1 MIGGMNS
8 FDSGGYGRTPIADIL
23 PVELNPIP
31 RMIQDTFNR
40 KSFRVEP
47 TQIGLSHPVMKV
59 NSNTQGAEKLWEEM
73 PELEGFNK
81 VEGLK
86 SHTTPL
92 LVTPKGEPILVL
104 NKVRS
109 GKVASFLSDSSWR
122 WSFVRGGE
130 GEVDPYYEKFWN
142 RLLLWLVND
151 PELKDVRV
159 TTDKV
164 SYNPGEKIKVSAR
177 VVEYENQESKIESN
191 ILLPSGVQKDLSLE
205 RKDADGFKSDIKADE
220 YGAYK
225 VGVVAKESF
234 EAEKVMDSI
243 KEETGDETVF
253 LVEPPNEEIRG
264 PNINLNLLEN
274 IAHKTGGKAITIQDD
289 PERLEIEFSP
299 KRAITGYK
307 TAEIW
312 DNYWFFAVIITFLS
326 ADWIL
331 RRRWGL
337 R

>member
-1 MIGGMNS
+1 NG
-8 FDSGGYGRTPIADIL
+8 
-23 PVELNPIP
+23 
-31 RMIQDTFNR
+31 

-47 TQIGLSHPVMKV
+47 TQIGLNHPVMKI
-59 NSNTQGAEKLWEEM
+59 NPNAQEAEKLWEEM

-86 SHTTPL
+86 SHTLPL
-92 LVTPKGEPILVL
+92 LVTSEGEPILVL

-130 GEVDPYYEKFWN
+130 GEVAPYYEKLWN

-151 PELKDVRV
+151 PELKDMRV

-164 SYNPGEKIKVSAR
+164 SYNPGEKIRVNTR
-177 VVEYENQESKIESN
+177 VVEYENQESNIESN
-191 ILLPSGVQKDLSLE
+191 ILLPSGVQKGLSLE
-205 RKDADGFKSDIKADE
+205 KKSANGFNSDIEADE

-225 VGVVAKESF
+225 VEVAAKGEIAAEGVT
-234 EAEKVMDSI
+234 DPI
-243 KEETGDETVF
+243 EEEIGDETVF
-253 LVEPPNEEIRG
+253 LVEPPSEEIRG
-264 PNINLNLLEN
+264 PTINLNLLEN
-274 IAHKTGGKAITIQDD
+274 MAQKTGGKAITIQDN
-289 PERLEIEFSP
+289 PEKLEIDFSP
-299 KRAITGYK
+299 KRTITGYK
-307 TAEIW
+307 TMEIW
-312 DNYWFFAVIITFLS
+312 DNPWFFTVILTFLS